1 MSLQLPEAYKQYIKN
16 KNSNVEIEFNNQ
28 EFWLKSIDS
37 LEEAVRI
44 NKNTTEYWRQ
54 MESFVLMYRVLSGE
68 PNGVLLTDSSDE
80 IHFDHLLKCIVIG
93 EDSNGDI
100 IYIDPLNNFSIWRH
114 FHDGADLEVLSPNI
128 ESFLSNMKE
137 LLNEE

>member
-37 LEEAVRI
+37 LEEAVRV

-54 MESFVLMYRVLSGE
+54 MESFVLMYRELSGE
-68 PNGVLLTDSSDE
+68 PNGVLLTDSSD
-80 IHFDHLLKCIVIG
+80 FSL
-93 EDSNGDI
+93 I
-100 IYIDPLNNFSIWRH
+100 IRSRTT
-114 FHDGADLEVLSPNI
+114 LSSAATSPC
-128 ESFLSNMKE
+128 
-137 LLNEE
+137 